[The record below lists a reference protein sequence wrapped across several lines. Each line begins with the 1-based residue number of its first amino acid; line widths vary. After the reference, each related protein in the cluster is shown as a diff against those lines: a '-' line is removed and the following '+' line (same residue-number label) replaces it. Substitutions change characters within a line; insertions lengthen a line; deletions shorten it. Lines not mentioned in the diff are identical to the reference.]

1 MFKAG
6 FYLFCSQVL
15 SVMGFLWFGQC
26 FKTLLSEVELSESAV
41 CQERLQGPGTPGDA
55 LPLTWL
61 GLPAQWYGT
70 LVNYGVSPRRTGR
83 QARAKGWLSR

>member
-1 MFKAG
+1 
-6 FYLFCSQVL
+6 
-15 SVMGFLWFGQC
+15 MGFLWFGQC